1 MCAAG
6 TEGPTASGMNSVV
19 IAVSVATK
27 HKHSE
32 GLNQEGAATESTV
45 VRNNGHLHVPTM
57 QTYASSSLFASPRS
71 KNVFV
76 G

>member
-1 MCAAG
+1 MG
-6 TEGPTASGMNSVV
+6 DENNETSGMNSVV